1 MLLHYLW
8 FILSWG
14 EEMSKKKRYAEYV
27 LIVLLVC
34 CQGCVAKREMVV
46 PENVKHPVHVEI
58 RDMESCLGENTF
70 QQPLIGAVPCT
81 KPGRLLM
88 RHLLTVPTPT
98 TKATVFWRHMA
109 AWALNQ
115 QCRRAAYW
123 PYYRYKQAIQT
134 WVYEQALPD
143 ISQVP
148 DENPFCMDMLVLSA
162 EVLSQ

>member
-1 MLLHYLW
+1 MPV
-8 FILSWG
+8 
-14 EEMSKKKRYAEYV
+14 KKQYAEY
-27 LIVLLVC
+27 LAIGLMAVC
-34 CQGCVAKREMVV
+34 GQGCVMKREVV
-46 PENVKHPVHVEI
+46 VEKVS
-58 RDMESCLGENTF
+58 RRPAVEVRVFEACLGENTF
-70 QQPLIGAVPCT
+70 EQPLISSVPCT

-88 RHLLTVPTPT
+88 RHLLTTPASA

-123 PYYRYKQAIQT
+123 PYYKYKQEIQT

-143 ISQVP
+143 ISRVP
-148 DENPFCMDMLVLSA
+148 GENPFCMDMLVLSA